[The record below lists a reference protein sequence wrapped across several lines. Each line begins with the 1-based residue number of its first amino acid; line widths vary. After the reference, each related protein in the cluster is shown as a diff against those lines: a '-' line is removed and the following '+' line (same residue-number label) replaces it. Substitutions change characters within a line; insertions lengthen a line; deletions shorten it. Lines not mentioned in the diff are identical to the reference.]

1 MSNLMPCGLD
11 DPDLRFEA
19 DGEEEVMSEAEKRIS
34 WIFSEWQ
41 EAIENDDL
49 ETWRDIRMM
58 VYGAKQALAQATT
71 RQYDEYRLLDDLGAV
86 AFEHSLDCIRH
97 GKYEGAPR

>member
-11 DPDLRFEA
+11 DPNLRFEA
-19 DGEEEVMSEAEKRIS
+19 DGEEEVLSEAEKRIS

-41 EAIENDDL
+41 EALENDDL

-58 VYGAKQALAQATT
+58 TYGAKQTFVRVSNRYDDYALM
-71 RQYDEYRLLDDLGAV
+71 DSLNDL
-86 AFEHSLDCIRH
+86 AFEHSLDCIRR
-97 GKYEGAPR
+97 GKYEGATK

>member
-11 DPDLRFEA
+11 DPDLRFEP
-19 DGEEEVMSEAEKRIS
+19 DGEEEVLSEAEKRIS

-41 EAIENDDL
+41 EAITNDDV

-58 VYGAKQALAQATT
+58 TFGAKQSLVRATG
-71 RQYDEYRLLDDLGAV
+71 RYDDYKLLDALNDV
-86 AFEHSLDCIRH
+86 AFEHSLDCIRR
-97 GKYEGAPR
+97 GKYEGAPK